1 MIKFV
6 HLLLA
11 FTAALSV
18 MGQSGKTYLVNDKNF
33 YDLQVPFI
41 EVQICNKF
49 LSRKVIMFIDYG
61 QENRGRKTCIL
72 KVSDG
77 SDAEFNSNVDALNFL
92 TYSGFEL
99 IHTQY
104 FQDSSGSRSGNLI
117 LLMKN
122 LSFQPAAL
130 PD

>member
-1 MIKFV
+1 M
-6 HLLLA
+6 L
-11 FTAALSV
+11 
-18 MGQSGKTYLVNDKNF
+18 
-33 YDLQVPFI
+33 
-41 EVQICNKF
+41 
-49 LSRKVIMFIDYG
+49 IDYG

-92 TYSGFEL
+92 TYSGYEL

-104 FQDSSGSRSGNLI
+104 FQDSSGSRSGNLT

-122 LSFQPAAL
+122 LTFQPAAS